1 MIGGQETRVRVSSLR
16 KLDWD
21 SMRVNFFV
29 LTPPGVLDSAPAS
42 YVTSFHLPETQASL
56 VRTLVARFPNLTLID
71 VSAILAEIQTV
82 MGQVVRAVQL
92 IFLFSLLAGAIVLG
106 SALLTAFDERRYEL
120 SVMRAL
126 GAGRDQLRQSL
137 LAELAVVGALAGL
150 IAGAGAAVVGQ
161 VLAENV
167 FLLDM
172 PLSPWLFPLATL
184 AGVALSVGVGWL
196 AVRQLLGTP
205 PLLALR
211 AGA

>member
-1 MIGGQETRVRVSSLR
+1 VQ
-16 KLDWD
+16 
-21 SMRVNFFV
+21 FV
-29 LTPPGVLDSAPAS
+29 
-42 YVTSFHLPETQASL
+42 
-56 VRTLVARFPNLTLID
+56 
-71 VSAILAEIQTV
+71 
-82 MGQVVRAVQL
+82 
-92 IFLFSLLAGAIVLG
+92 FLFSLLAGGIVLY

-120 SVMRAL
+120 AVMRAL
-126 GAGRDQLRQSL
+126 G
-137 LAELAVVGALAGL
+137 
-150 IAGAGAAVVGQ
+150 AVVGQ